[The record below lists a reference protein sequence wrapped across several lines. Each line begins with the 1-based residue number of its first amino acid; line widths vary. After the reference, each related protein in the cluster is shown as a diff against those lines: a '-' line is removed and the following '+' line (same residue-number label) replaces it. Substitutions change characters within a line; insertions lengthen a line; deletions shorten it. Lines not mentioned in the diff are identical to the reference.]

1 MTNLA
6 IVPKEPQVEV
16 TTLAHAAVLI
26 DLNVSAW
33 TGRKRDKKTTD
44 EVVQQ
49 HGAASKKAASVVKN
63 LLSDDEDLDK
73 IRAYAQET
81 RLYLVKHTLAWNDAG
96 TRMLPSGMVIE
107 VCGELDAK
115 IAQYATL
122 VQKLI
127 TNYQV
132 KISAQ
137 AFKLGSLFD
146 RNEYPHIDDIA
157 RKFKMRYVLS
167 PVPTSGDFRVDVQ
180 KDVGEFLKQQY
191 EKAANERMAALMREP
206 WERAFD
212 VLAHA
217 KGRMEALLA
226 YTPEEG
232 ASRRDAPK
240 LFQSVID
247 NALEQANLLDKLNVT
262 GDVQLKDCAERIRR
276 MFAAT
281 DIKSLRES
289 KEKQEAVKKQ
299 VEDILDKFDFSDFQM
314 DE

>member
-6 IVPKEPQVEV
+6 IVHKEPTVEV

-26 DLNVSAW
+26 SLNVSAW
-33 TGRKRDKKTTD
+33 AGRKRDKKTTN
-44 EVVQQ
+44 EVIQQ

-73 IRAYAQET
+73 LLAYAQET
-81 RLYLVKHTLAWNDAG
+81 RLYLNKNTLAWDASN
-96 TRMLPSGMVIE
+96 RMLPSGMVIE

-115 IAQYATL
+115 IYTYGKL
-122 VQKLI
+122 VDKLVAA
-127 TNYQV
+127 YPV
-132 KISAQ
+132 KVSAQ
-137 AFKLGSLFD
+137 AFQMGTLFN
-146 RNEYPHIDDIA
+146 RNEYPSADEIK
-157 RKFKMRYVLS
+157 RKFQMRYVVT

-191 EKAANERMAALMREP
+191 EKAANERVASLMREP

-232 ASRRDAPK
+232 STRRDAPK

-262 GDVQLKDCAERIRR
+262 GDVQLKDCAARIRR
-276 MFAAT
+276 MFTNA

-299 VEDILDKFDFSDFQM
+299 VEEILDKFDFSDFQM